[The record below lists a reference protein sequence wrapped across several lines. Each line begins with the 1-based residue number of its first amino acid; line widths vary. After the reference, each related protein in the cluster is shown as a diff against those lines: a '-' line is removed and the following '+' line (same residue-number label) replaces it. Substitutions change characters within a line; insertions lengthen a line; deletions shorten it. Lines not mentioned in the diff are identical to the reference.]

1 MDGNGPSL
9 GIGPSVLE
17 SIFIT
22 SVYWSLGATLVE
34 ESRTK
39 FDGYV
44 KKLASL
50 SEVPGEGAVAGPGEV
65 PSHYPTLYEYYFD
78 QEQSKSVIAI
88 YVLHMS

>member
-9 GIGPSVLE
+9 GIGSTVLE

-22 SVYWSLGATLVE
+22 SVYWSLGAALIE

-39 FDGYV
+39 FDSYV

-50 SEVPGEGAVAGPGEV
+50 SEVSGEGAVAGPGEI
-65 PSHYPTLYEYYFD
+65 PTHYPTLYEYYFD
-78 QEQSKSVIAI
+78 QEHSKLVYI
-88 YVLHMS
+88 